1 MERNVARFPSPLDC
15 GGLRVHRDAMEW
27 AAQGL
32 VLAVRAHGESAA
44 IVEIFTE
51 AQGRHA
57 GVVRGGMGRRM
68 APVLMPGN
76 EVAAV
81 WRARLGEHLGHFT
94 IEPLRARAAAL
105 MTDRRALAGLSAIC
119 AMISR
124 ALPER
129 EPHGGLYA
137 ATLVLLDALATVPD
151 WPVLYLRWECGLLAD
166 LGFGLDL
173 GACAVTGARDGLAF
187 VSPRTGRAVTAEAA
201 RGWEDKLLPLP
212 QCLLRP
218 GPADPADL
226 AAGLRLTGH
235 FLNRGLCA
243 DPGSRPLPEARARLV
258 DLLSRG

>member
-1 MERNVARFPSPLDC
+1 
-15 GGLRVHRDAMEW
+15 MEW
-27 AAQGL
+27 TAEGL

-44 IVEIFTE
+44 IVEIFTQ

-57 GVVRGGMGRRM
+57 GVVRGGTGRRL

-76 EVAAV
+76 QVAAV
-81 WRARLGEHLGHFT
+81 WRARLDAHLGHFT
-94 IEPLRARAAAL
+94 VEPVKARAAGL
-105 MTDRRALAGLSAIC
+105 MADRRALAGLSAVC
-119 AMISR
+119 ALTAR

-129 EPHGGLYA
+129 EPHPRLYA
-137 ATLVLLDALATVPD
+137 ATLTLLEALATVPD

-173 GACAVTGARDGLAF
+173 SACAVSGATQGLAW

-212 QCLLRP
+212 PVLLAP
-218 GPADPADL
+218 GPATPSDL

-235 FLNRGLCA
+235 FLRKGLCT
-243 DPGSRPLPEARARLV
+243 DPGARPLPEARARLV
-258 DLLSRG
+258 DLLAR